1 MCISIYIFKIKDCS
15 LVTDVDC
22 SELHVVMEAVRAFL
36 TNKGQFE
43 RYTVQ
48 NLQKFASFHELF
60 KQFLL
65 ENYSEIRKYCIVPA
79 LFENN
84 HSLIRLCPGDYANT
98 VIVRTFPRKPLGLTS
113 YGLHLSYDNVFSIEC
128 INQTILRK
136 AWLNKKVAG
145 ERNRPFVSLDT

>member
-65 ENYSEIRKYCIVPA
+65 ENYSEIRKYCIVTA

-84 HSLIRLCPGDYANT
+84 HSLIRA
-98 VIVRTFPRKPLGLTS
+98 
-113 YGLHLSYDNVFSIEC
+113 VF
-128 INQTILRK
+128 N
-136 AWLNKKVAG
+136 
-145 ERNRPFVSLDT
+145 